1 MVNRVGVS
9 MYCRMCVDVHGLTPT
24 KLNQPAEA
32 EYLVSHC
39 YQADLR
45 HKHEENQGFV
55 HAMCGDCVDRI
66 KANEDIYVFSIY
78 GLTLE
83 ELNTPEEEDG

>member
-1 MVNRVGVS
+1 
-9 MYCRMCVDVHGLTPT
+9 MYCRMCVDVHGLPPP

-39 YQADLR
+39 YQAELR

>member
-1 MVNRVGVS
+1 

-39 YQADLR
+39 YEADLR
-45 HKHEENQGFV
+45 HKHDENQGFIQP
-55 HAMCGDCVDRI
+55 MCASCVERI
-66 KANEDIYVFSIY
+66 KKNTDLFIFSVYDISLKEKNIVEENNE
-78 GLTLE
+78 
-83 ELNTPEEEDG
+83 

>member
-1 MVNRVGVS
+1 

-83 ELNTPEEEDG
+83 EFNTPEEENG

>member
-1 MVNRVGVS
+1 
-9 MYCRMCVDVHGLTPT
+9 MCVDVHGLTPT

-55 HAMCGDCVDRI
+55 HAMCGECVDRI
-66 KANEDIYVFSIY
+66 KSNEDIYVFSIY
-78 GLTLE
+78 GLTLK
-83 ELNTPEEEDG
+83 ELNTPEEENG

>member
-1 MVNRVGVS
+1 

-66 KANEDIYVFSIY
+66 KANEDIYVISIY

>member
-1 MVNRVGVS
+1 

-24 KLNQPAEA
+24 KLNKPANA

-45 HKHEENQGFV
+45 HKHEENQGFIQP
-55 HAMCGDCVDRI
+55 MCEACVDRI
-66 KANEDIYVFSIY
+66 KLNPDIYVFSVY
-78 GLTLE
+78 SLE
-83 ELNTPEEEDG
+83 LKELHTPEEENGD

>member
-1 MVNRVGVS
+1 
-9 MYCRMCVDVHGLTPT
+9 MYCRMCVDVHGLSPT
-24 KLNQPAEA
+24 KLNQPSEA

>member
-1 MVNRVGVS
+1 

-24 KLNQPAEA
+24 KLNQPASA

-45 HKHEENQGFV
+45 HKHEENHGV
-55 HAMCGDCVDRI
+55 IHAMCESFCILINSISV
-66 KANEDIYVFSIY
+66 IYIFSF
-78 GLTLE
+78 
-83 ELNTPEEEDG
+83 

>member
-1 MVNRVGVS
+1 

-45 HKHEENQGFV
+45 HKHEENQGVV

>member
-83 ELNTPEEEDG
+83 ELNTPEEENG

>member
-1 MVNRVGVS
+1 

-45 HKHEENQGFV
+45 HKHEEIQGFV

-83 ELNTPEEEDG
+83 ELNTPEEENG

>member
-1 MVNRVGVS
+1 

-83 ELNTPEEEDG
+83 ELNTPEKKNG

>member
-1 MVNRVGVS
+1 
-9 MYCRMCVDVHGLTPT
+9 MYCRMCVDVHGVTPT

-32 EYLVSHC
+32 QYLVSHC

>member
-1 MVNRVGVS
+1 

-24 KLNQPAEA
+24 KLNKPSDA

-45 HKHEENQGFV
+45 HKHEENQGLIQP
-55 HAMCGDCVDRI
+55 MCGNCVDRI
-66 KANEDIYVFSIY
+66 NANPDLFVFSVY
-78 GLTLE
+78 KLTLE
-83 ELNTPEEEDG
+83 ERNDVEEK

>member
-1 MVNRVGVS
+1 
-9 MYCRMCVDVHGLTPT
+9 MYWRMCVDVHGLTPT